1 MRTLHMLH
9 SLDVEPGN
17 PGSTVRNG
25 LKWADALG
33 QSIELCVCDKEG
45 NHEVKGHAMVMGIWQ
60 GMFFEIP
67 ARLIEREHEVRS
79 RTYSGLLAS
88 MRNAYGENFR
98 EDNFVVVLSYQRGD

>member
-1 MRTLHMLH
+1 MLH

-25 LKWADALG
+25 NKWADALG
-33 QSIELCVCDKEG
+33 DFIELCVCDKAG
-45 NHEVKGHAMVMGIWQ
+45 NHDVQGHGVVTGVWLGGFAD
-60 GMFFEIP
+60 IP

-88 MRNAYGENFR
+88 MRNAYGENF
-98 EDNFVVVLSYQRGD
+98 EENSAVVVLTYKRID